1 QARTEPGHASWQRR
15 PIVLRIVKGMMAVAV
30 VAASFAPAM
39 AQAPGASAAPGTA
52 AAPAPSRGVAV
63 FNVAKVMKEY
73 TKWQF
78 FAATMNK
85 VRTSRAGELAAIR
98 NQVLE
103 LEGKARVETV
113 QANKTA
119 IEQQLVGLQRTF
131 EDKERTI
138 RKEIDEQS
146 AVHLKT
152 LFNEIRTVVDAVA
165 KTNSFDL
172 VLAYPDALTQEEINS
187 PLYFDLKMRPPAAM
201 PFYVSPNIDITN
213 VVVQTLNKNF
223 PAPGPIDASTPGV
236 TPTGG
241 TTPPAN
247 PMK

>member
-1 QARTEPGHASWQRR
+1 MT
-15 PIVLRIVKGMMAVAV
+15 RILMGLLIL
-30 VAASFAPAM
+30 AA
-39 AQAPGASAAPGTA
+39 A
-52 AAPAPSRGVAV
+52 AAPATAQAPAAAPPSRGTAV

-73 TKWQF
+73 GKWQY
-78 FAATMNK
+78 FAAEMNK
-85 VRTSRAGELAAIR
+85 VRVARAGELAGIR
-98 NQVLE
+98 NEVVKLE
-103 LEGKARVETV
+103 EDYKKEAVQTTKLALEQKMLAY
-113 QANKTA
+113 
-119 IEQQLVGLQRTF
+119 QRQF

-152 LFNEIRTVVDAVA
+152 LFSEIRTVVDAVA
-165 KTNSFDL
+165 KTNGFEL

-223 PAPGPIDASTPGV
+223 APPGPIPAATPGV
-236 TPTGG
+236 SGAGG
-241 TTPPAN
+241 TAPV